1 MCATK
6 LRGVSTKTSTSSNW
20 PLTGGV
26 PCQLSSDEC
35 RCKRIYIGGYE
46 DGSVRVWDATF
57 PVLSLVSV
65 IGSRVSAI
73 LLIFCKL
80 QLE

>member
-1 MCATK
+1 MCATT
-6 LRGVSTKTSTSSNW
+6 LRGMPTKTGTSTNW
-20 PLTGGV
+20 PLTGGI

-65 IGSRVSAI
+65 VESRVSAI
-73 LLIFCKL
+73 LLSIC
-80 QLE
+80 

>member
-1 MCATK
+1 MCVTK
-6 LRGVSTKTSTSSNW
+6 LRGISTKSGTSTNW
-20 PLTGGV
+20 PLSGGV
-26 PCQLSSDEC
+26 PYKLSSDES

-65 IGSRVSAI
+65 IGCQVSAI
-73 LLIFCKL
+73 VLSIC
-80 QLE
+80 

>member
-1 MCATK
+1 MCATT
-6 LRGVSTKTSTSSNW
+6 LRGMPTKTGKSIKW
-20 PLTGGV
+20 PLTGGI
-26 PCQLSSDEC
+26 PCQLSSEEH

-65 IGSRVSAI
+65 IESRVSAI
-73 LLIFCKL
+73 LLSIC
-80 QLE
+80 

>member
-1 MCATK
+1 MCAIK
-6 LRGVSTKTSTSSNW
+6 LQGVSTKPSTSTNW

-26 PCQLSSDEC
+26 PCQQSLDEY
-35 RCKRIYIGGYE
+35 RCQRLYIGGYE

-65 IGSRVSAI
+65 IGSQVSAI
-73 LLIFCKL
+73 LQSSNEM
-80 QLE
+80 QLD